1 MKSLFRLPLLLS
13 AALFGAVSLSA
24 APDPYI
30 GYLYPAGGQ
39 RGEKLRVLIGGQN
52 LAALNG
58 GVVSGSGVAI
68 EKLQVVKAFPAPP
81 AAQRR
86 YLIQRLN
93 AVEDGK
99 KPPVAPENTDGWRE
113 HPWWDRLESLP
124 PLERTLIARDLC
136 VPKNALQASPSIR
149 QLAIA
154 DIVIAPDAAPG
165 RRELRLIRSG
175 RGNQAVTLP
184 LPFYVDAAP
193 QVREAPYTM
202 PKRPLPPPNRLKQIP
217 ATFNGQIMP
226 GETDTVTIPLQRDRD
241 YTFILTGRAL
251 RPFLG
256 DAVPGHFQPVLRLL
270 TPEGEEAAFAD
281 DYLVHPDPVMV
292 FRAPADGLYRM
303 EIRDNLYRGREDFV
317 YRLQVLPGKVPPE
330 RGLPEQSVLPETEA
344 AAAAAA
350 GRLPF
355 PGAVRGVLNRPGE
368 TASFRFSGREG
379 EKIVLEV
386 QARRFG
392 SPLDS
397 HLTLIGPDGRTVAE
411 NDDVQEPLLVDEYT
425 QHLDSAIT
433 CDLPQTGEYRVLLT
447 DTAGHGGKDYFYRLR
462 IDRPRP
468 DFQVYLVGSGLNLTR
483 SVPRQVRFR
492 IVRRE
497 GFSGPIHLIVPDRL
511 LKLAGTPLI
520 PADCREWTA
529 QLLPGA
535 ATATAPRAVEL
546 FAEGEIDGKTVR
558 HPVIP
563 ADEFIQAFAH
573 THLLTA
579 GELFTAVRNN
589 RPRKQK

>member
-1 MKSLFRLPLLLS
+1 MKFSLFLLS
-13 AALFGAVSLSA
+13 AGLCSAFSLTA

-30 GYLYPAGGQ
+30 GYLYPAGGRQ
-39 RGEKLRVLIGGQN
+39 GEKIRVLIGGQN
-52 LAALNG
+52 LSVLTG
-58 GVVSGSGVAI
+58 GIVSGSGVTI
-68 EKLQVVKAFPAPP
+68 EKLQVVKFFPAP
-81 AAQRR
+81 AGNQRR
-86 YLIQRLN
+86 YLVQRLI

-99 KPPVAPENTDGWRE
+99 KPPAVPEDTDGWRE
-113 HPWWDRLESLP
+113 HPWWDRIESLP
-124 PLERTLIARDLC
+124 QLERTLIARDLC

-149 QLAIA
+149 QMAIA
-154 DIVIAPDAAPG
+154 EIAIAPDALPG

-184 LPFYVDAAP
+184 LPFFVDTAP
-193 QVREAPYTM
+193 QVKEAPYTM
-202 PKRPLPPPNRLKQIP
+202 PRRPLPPPNRLEQIP

-226 GETDTVTIPLQRDRD
+226 GETDTVEIPLRQNQD

-256 DAVPGHFQPVLRLL
+256 DAVPGHFQPILRLL

-281 DYLVHPDPVMV
+281 DYLVHPDPVMF

-317 YRLQVLPGKVPPE
+317 YRLQVLPGTVPPE
-330 RGLPEQSVLPETEA
+330 RGLPAQTLLPETEA
-344 AAAAAA
+344 SSPAAA
-350 GRLPF
+350 GLLPF
-355 PGAVRGVLNRPGE
+355 PGMIRGVLTRPGE
-368 TASFRFSGREG
+368 TATFRFSGHKG
-379 EKIVLEV
+379 EKVVLEV

-397 HLTLIGPDGRTVAE
+397 RLTLIAPDGRTVAE

-425 QHLDSAIT
+425 QHLDSGIT
-433 CDLPQTGEYRVLLT
+433 CELPQTGEYRILLT
-447 DTAGHGGKDYFYRLR
+447 DTEGRGGKDYFYRLR

-483 SVPRQVRFR
+483 NTPRKVRFL

-497 GFSGPIHLIVPDRL
+497 GFSGPIRLIIPERF
-511 LKLAGTPLI
+511 LKISGTPVI
-520 PADCREWTA
+520 PADCKEWSA
-529 QLLPGA
+529 EILPGTA
-535 ATATAPRAVEL
+535 ASNTPRAVEL
-546 FAEGEIDGKTVR
+546 FAEGEIAGKTVR
-558 HPVIP
+558 HSVIP

-579 GELFTAVRNN
+579 GNLFTAVRNSS
-589 RPRKQK
+589 KKKK